1 MQCDLTGRDQSGKAS
16 GRSLH
21 IENYFSNFSS
31 AGIGP
36 GFPYGPNSATLD
48 VQTNLWISPDLSILL
63 DWLWLRKGSG
73 LGSDV
78 MDNYAD
84 RDMSLDHKTTALMG
98 NITSSHLGTFQMRYR
113 LNTMVE
119 FTGRYE
125 GGWGDTKRDFWEL
138 GLHLDW

>member
-1 MQCDLTGRDQSGKAS
+1 
-16 GRSLH
+16 
-21 IENYFSNFSS
+21 
-31 AGIGP
+31 
-36 GFPYGPNSATLD
+36 
-48 VQTNLWISPDLSILL
+48 
-63 DWLWLRKGSG
+63 
-73 LGSDV
+73 
-78 MDNYAD
+78 
-84 RDMSLDHKTTALMG
+84 MG